1 MALKRPTAIQ
11 HASSHRSSEV
21 LHGMA
26 LLRPGQHSRQ
36 VRHLR
41 SSISSSV
48 CENDVRDTSGTET
61 SSGDDFA
68 SMCSTICAAFLHGR
82 QE

>member
-1 MALKRPTAIQ
+1 MLAHMEAAKCCND
-11 HASSHRSSEV
+11 
-21 LHGMA
+21 MA